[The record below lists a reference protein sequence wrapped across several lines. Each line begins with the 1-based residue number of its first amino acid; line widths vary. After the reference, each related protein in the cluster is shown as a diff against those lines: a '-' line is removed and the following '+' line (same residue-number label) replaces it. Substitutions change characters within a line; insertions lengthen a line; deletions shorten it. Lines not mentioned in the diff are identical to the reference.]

1 MMYKAVVSLEN
12 YMRIARDTT
21 GSDVAATHIDK
32 KYANVDRFTGER
44 KSSL

>member
-1 MMYKAVVSLEN
+1 
-12 YMRIARDTT
+12 MRIARDTA
-21 GSDVAATHIDK
+21 GRDVATHIDK